1 MPDLTSLPTGIDKPQ
16 RIVFA
21 GTPEF
26 ARIALEALLVAG
38 FEVPLVLTQ
47 PDRPAGRGLKSQA
60 SPVKTW
66 ALQQGLSVLT
76 PTHLRLDSQ
85 DPDQTQQVLELQWAM
100 AQLDVQAMVVAA
112 YGLLLP
118 AWVLN
123 AFKGPHRWGCFN
135 IHASLLPRWRGA
147 APIVR
152 AIEAGD
158 TQTGVCIMQ
167 MEPGLDTG
175 PVHWRV
181 SCPIG
186 PEQTAGELHDEL
198 AHLGAKA
205 IVQVLQQP
213 HAYAPQAQSSS
224 GVCYAHKLNKTQA
237 VLDWTRSAH
246 DLACQIRAFA
256 PQPGARLFYGKELIK
271 VCRAHVAPLSPSMEQ
286 RKALPGEIIKIDE
299 QGIHVQCG
307 QGQSRSRS
315 RSELS
320 LVQLQ
325 RPGGKPLPAAVV
337 ARGLGMQVGYFLNE
351 VSDKG

>member
-1 MPDLTSLPTGIDKPQ
+1 MSDLTSLSIDADKPK
-16 RIVFA
+16 RLVFA

-26 ARIALEALLVAG
+26 ARVALEALVAAG

-66 ALQQGLSVLT
+66 AVQHGLSVWT
-76 PTHLRLDSQ
+76 PTHLRLDGQ
-85 DPDQTQQVLELQWAM
+85 EADQGEQGQQGQRVQQLQVAIEQVG
-100 AQLDVQAMVVAA
+100 AQAMVVAA

-123 AFKGPHRWGCFN
+123 AFKGPNRWGCFN

-158 TQTGVCIMQ
+158 TQTGISIMQ
-167 MEPGLDTG
+167 MEAGLDTG

-186 PEQTAGELHDEL
+186 SDQTAGELHDEL

-205 IVQVLQQP
+205 ITQVLQEP
-213 HAYAPQAQSSS
+213 HAYPPQVQTTE
-224 GVCYAHKLNKTQA
+224 GVCYAPKLNKSQA
-237 VLDWTRSAH
+237 ILDWTRSAH
-246 DLACQIRAFA
+246 ELACQVRAWA
-256 PQPGARLFYGKELIK
+256 PQPGTRLSYAQELIK
-271 VCRAHVAPLSPSMEQ
+271 VPRAQVSPFSEGKQ
-286 RKALPGEIIKIDE
+286 ALPGEIVKIDA
-299 QGIHVQCG
+299 QGIHVQCD
-307 QGQSRSRS
+307 QGC
-315 RSELS
+315 L
-320 LVQLQ
+320 LLWQLQ

-337 ARGLGMQVGYFLNE
+337 ARSLGMQVGCLLGK
-351 VSDKG
+351 VSDQG